1 MYVSAPHGLAR
12 WLRESRDR
20 VEEIKGA
27 PAEGA
32 VVVSLRD
39 DSGEIAS
46 LTVHPDDTLR
56 EGAGPALSP
65 TERDIVRAVRVAHGN
80 RRTTAKAIAK
90 EIGRP
95 CDNALYT
102 LLKNLTERE
111 PPVLDSDQ
119 AGYVVVGVL
128 AGRSQ
133 RSQ

>member
-20 VEEIKGA
+20 VEEIKGT
-27 PAEGA
+27 PATGA

-65 TERDIVRAVRVAHGN
+65 LEERIVAAVRSAGVL
-80 RRTTAKAIAK
+80 TAKAIAAK
-90 EIGRP
+90 LHIPNDGGFRAILANLCERRP
-95 CDNALYT
+95 APLASGHD
-102 LLKNLTERE
+102 
-111 PPVLDSDQ
+111 
-119 AGYVVVGVL
+119 GYRAAV
-128 AGRSQ
+128 
-133 RSQ
+133 